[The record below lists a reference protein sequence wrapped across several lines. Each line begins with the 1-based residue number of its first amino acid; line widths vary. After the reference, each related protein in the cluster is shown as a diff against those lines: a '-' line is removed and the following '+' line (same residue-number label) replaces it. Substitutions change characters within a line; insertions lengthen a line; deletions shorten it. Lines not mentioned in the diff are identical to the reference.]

1 MGVGMLRFVLFT
13 LLVFPNGGAHAA
25 DTVKVAFIAPLS
37 GTFALVFEENLKL
50 FRAAADEANAK
61 GGVLGGKKV
70 EIVPFDNKGTPQET
84 LLVLNQAIDQDIRYV
99 LSTISSIALT
109 ISDALSKYNERNPDK
124 PVLFLNYDAREPSL
138 TENKCS
144 FWHFRFEPH
153 SDMQV
158 KVLTDHM
165 ASRPSVKKVYMIN
178 QDYAWG
184 HSFKRAARE
193 YLTSTRPD
201 IQFVGDD
208 LVPLGKVKDFAPY
221 VSKIRASGAD
231 TVLTGNWGNDLVL
244 LIKASEQ
251 SGLNAEFYTTHSYV
265 WGTPAAIGPSGADR
279 IKTIMAFHI
288 NDANPEWEKKI
299 LAYGQKY
306 KPISHMDFL
315 PVWQTMDM
323 FVQAVNQAQSTDPY
337 KVAVALEGMKYD
349 GPAGESWMR
358 AEDHQLMAPIY
369 VTSFVRKG
377 QPGVKYDTENTGF
390 GWKTDLLVA
399 AKDNVPPM
407 RCKMERPG
415 QQR

>member
-1 MGVGMLRFVLFT
+1 MRRKLIHCIVLGFLFLQLGVV
-13 LLVFPNGGAHAA
+13 HAG
-25 DTVKVAFIAPLS
+25 DDKVRIAFIAPLS

-50 FRAAADEANAK
+50 FRAAADEINAR
-61 GGVLGGKKV
+61 GGVLGGRKI

-84 LLVLNQAIDQDIRYV
+84 LIVLNQAMDQDIRYV
-99 LSTISSIALT
+99 LATISSIALT
-109 ISDALSKYNERNPDK
+109 ISDALSKYNERNPGK

-138 TENKCS
+138 TEDKCS
-144 FWHFRFEPH
+144 YWHFRFQPN

-165 ASRPSVKKVYMIN
+165 AGRSAVKKVYMIN

-184 HSFKRAARE
+184 HSFRRAARDN
-193 YLTSTRPD
+193 LGKRRPD
-201 IQFVGDD
+201 IEIVGDD

-251 SGLNAEFYTTHSYV
+251 SGLKAEFYTTHAYV
-265 WGTPAAIGPSGADR
+265 WGTPAAIGAAGADR

-288 NDANPEWEKKI
+288 NEADAQWQKKI
-299 LAYGQKY
+299 LAGEKY
-306 KPISHMDFL
+306 KPIAHMDFL
-315 PVWQTMDM
+315 PAWQTLDM
-323 FVQAVNQAQSTDPY
+323 FVAAVNQANAIDPY
-337 KVAVALEGMKYD
+337 KVAVALEGMQYK

-369 VTSFVRKG
+369 VTSFVKAG
-377 QPGVKYDTENTGF
+377 QKGVKYDSESTGF
-390 GWKTDLLVA
+390 GWKTEMVVD
-399 AKDNVPPM
+399 AKDNVPPV
-407 RCKMERPG
+407 RCQMKRPPA
-415 QQR
+415 R

>member
-1 MGVGMLRFVLFT
+1 MRLGVLRWVLFT
-13 LLVFPNGGAHAA
+13 LVAAHVACAQAA
-25 DTVKVAFIAPLS
+25 DTVKIAFIAPLS

-61 GGVLGGKKV
+61 GGVLDGKKI

-84 LLVLNQAIDQDIRYV
+84 LIVLNQAIDQDIRYV
-99 LSTISSIALT
+99 LATVSSVALAL
-109 ISDALSKYNERNPDK
+109 SDAVSKYNARNPEK
-124 PVLFLNYDAREPSL
+124 PLLFLNYDAREPSL
-138 TENKCS
+138 TEGKCS

-158 KVLTDHM
+158 KVLVEHL
-165 ASRPSVKKVYMIN
+165 AAQPAVKKVYMIN

-193 YLTSTRPD
+193 FLLARRPD

-208 LVPLGKVKDFAPY
+208 LVPLGKIKDFSPY

-231 TVLTGNWGNDLVL
+231 TVLTGNWGNDLIL

-251 SGLNAEFYTTHSYV
+251 TGLDAQFYTTHSFV
-265 WGTPAAIGPSGADR
+265 WGTPTAIGASGAER
-279 IKTIMAFHI
+279 IRAIMAFHI

-306 KPISHMDFL
+306 KPIAHMDFL
-315 PVWQTMDM
+315 PVWQTIDM
-323 FVQAVNQAQSTDPY
+323 FVQATNKAQSLDPY
-337 KVAVALEGMKYD
+337 KVALALEGMRYD

-390 GWKTDLLVA
+390 GWKTERLVT
-399 AKDNVPPM
+399 AKDSVPPM
-407 RCKMERPG
+407 RCAMERPAK
-415 QQR
+415 

>member
-1 MGVGMLRFVLFT
+1 MGFVLRFALGAF
-13 LLVFPNGGAHAA
+13 LVFQFAGAQAA

-37 GTFALVFEENLKL
+37 GTFALVFEENLRL
-50 FRAAADEANAK
+50 FRAAADEVNAK
-61 GGVLGGKKV
+61 GGVLGGKKI

-84 LLVLNQAIDQDIRYV
+84 LIVLNQAIDQDIRYV
-99 LSTISSIALT
+99 LATISSIALT
-109 ISDALSKYNERNPDK
+109 ISDALSKYNERNPEK

-144 FWHFRFEPH
+144 YWHFRFQPH

-158 KVLTDHM
+158 KVLTDHL
-165 ASRPSVKKVYMIN
+165 AAQPSIKKVYMIN

-193 YLTSTRPD
+193 FLAVRRPD

-208 LVPLGKVKDFAPY
+208 LVPLGKIKDFAPY

-251 SGLNAEFYTTHSYV
+251 SGLAAGFYTTHSYV
-265 WGTPAAIGPSGADR
+265 WGTPTAIGASGADR

-288 NDANPEWEKKI
+288 NEANPEWEKKI
-299 LAYGQKY
+299 LSYGQKY
-306 KPISHMDFL
+306 KPIAHMDFL
-315 PVWQTMDM
+315 PAWQTLDM
-323 FVQAVNQAQSTDPY
+323 FVQAVNQVQSTDPY
-337 KVAVALEGMKYD
+337 KVAVALEGMKYN

-369 VTSFVRKG
+369 VTSFIKKG

-390 GWKTDLLVA
+390 GWKTEMLVT
-399 AKDNVPPM
+399 AKDNVPPV
-407 RCKMERPG
+407 RCQMARPG
-415 QQR
+415 K

>member
-1 MGVGMLRFVLFT
+1 MRLGMLRLAMFLIAAIQF
-13 LLVFPNGGAHAA
+13 GGAHAA
-25 DTVKVAFIAPLS
+25 DTVRIAFIAPLS

-50 FRAAADEANAK
+50 FRAAADDLNAK
-61 GGVLGGKKV
+61 GGVLGGKKI

-84 LLVLNQAIDQDIRYV
+84 LIVLNQAIDQDIRYV
-99 LSTISSIALT
+99 LATISSVALT
-109 ISDALSKYNERNPDK
+109 ISDALSKYNGRNPEK

-165 ASRPSVKKVYMIN
+165 AAQPAVKKVYMIN

-184 HSFKRAARE
+184 HSFRRAARE
-193 YLTSTRPD
+193 FLAARRPD

-208 LVPLGKVKDFAPY
+208 LVPLGKIKDFAPY

-231 TVLTGNWGNDLVL
+231 SVLTGNWGNDLVL

-251 SGLNAEFYTTHSYV
+251 SGLDAGFYTTHSYV
-265 WGTPAAIGPSGADR
+265 WGTPTAIGASGADR

-288 NDANPEWEKKI
+288 NDANAEWERKI
-299 LAYGQKY
+299 LAYGEKY
-306 KPISHMDFL
+306 RPIAHMDFL
-315 PVWQTMDM
+315 PVWQTLDM
-323 FVQAVNQAQSTDPY
+323 FAQAVNQARSTDPY
-337 KVAVALEGMKYD
+337 QVAIALEGMKYN

-358 AEDHQLMAPIY
+358 AEDHQLMAPVY

-377 QPGVKYDTENTGF
+377 RPGVKHDTENTGF
-390 GWKTDLLVA
+390 GWKTEMLVA
-399 AKDNVPPM
+399 AKDNVPPL
-407 RCKMERPG
+407 RCAMERPEK
-415 QQR
+415 R